1 MHCEVCQVDLSIQ
14 VDVPF
19 LVGKVFP
26 GFTPRVRDD
35 REEVGEV
42 RFATQVN
49 ITSRNVKLF
58 VQSLESVGRR
68 VLESIGKRLSLC

>member
-14 VDVPF
+14 VDVTF

-26 GFTPRVRDD
+26 GFTPRVRD